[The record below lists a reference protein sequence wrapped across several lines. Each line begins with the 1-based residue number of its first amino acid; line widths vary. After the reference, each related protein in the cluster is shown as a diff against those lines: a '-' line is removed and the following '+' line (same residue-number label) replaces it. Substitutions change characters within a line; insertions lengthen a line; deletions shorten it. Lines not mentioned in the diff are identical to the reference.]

1 MGNDQI
7 LTRTLRDAKL
17 AGHLP
22 ATSGGPYYG
31 RMRHGILLSLACAAL
46 LAGAC
51 GHSGGPYS
59 EQASLDHLVS
69 AGWKATSA
77 HGMPNTVSGLPQVG
91 YLQMT
96 SPDGVRLDAQFME
109 DAAAAQKEAA
119 AAGAKLPGFR
129 SVVIG
134 NVLVF
139 TPPDGAIPVNDADRT
154 ALTSLLA

>member
-1 MGNDQI
+1 MP
-7 LTRTLRDAKL
+7 LVCT
-17 AGHLP
+17 
-22 ATSGGPYYG
+22 
-31 RMRHGILLSLACAAL
+31 AL
-46 LAGAC
+46 LVGGC
-51 GHSGGPYS
+51 GHSGGSYS
-59 EQASLDHLVS
+59 QQASLDRLVS
-69 AGWKATSA
+69 AGWKAISA
-77 HGMPNTVSGLPQVG
+77 NGMPNTVSGLPQVG

-96 SPDGVRLDAQFME
+96 SPDGIRLDAQFME
-109 DAAAAQKEAA
+109 DAPAAQKEAA